1 MEYQQPQQ
9 DGSPQPQPAH
19 QPPQPQPY
27 QPQPGGYPQPQ
38 QQVPYQPQP
47 AYRPPQPQ
55 PQAAYRPLQQQ
66 PNPVA
71 AYQQRLR
78 TVAMLTILSLLAFY
92 VINLLVAGVV
102 GFVAMAASGSLGDLF
117 SSAFSAGFSAGRDA
131 SSSGSPFPSQSFTQD
146 MLPQDLPYGLA
157 SIAGIVMGACA
168 LFIVRGKRLVTED
181 LTKVAERVRLSE
193 LLGLLC
199 LILGINAVFTLVPLL
214 VTTFLPGLDF
224 LFGGTEN
231 DLFLPY
237 VNPPGI
243 LYIVL
248 IGPIFEEIIFR
259 GAILRSLQPFGRN
272 FAIVISSLLF
282 GLYHLFLFQ
291 GTFAFFVGILL
302 AWCTLRFSIKW
313 AMLLHMLNNAMSMLL
328 AYLNIDPL
336 IVIGIYLLFLVL
348 GLIAAL
354 RMYPHFPQ
362 QLHEGKPADIL
373 LAPSAPSAPGALN
386 APLVQPSSATVAKAH
401 PFAVT
406 FTSAWF
412 IVGISIAFVI
422 GALTMLLL

>member
-1 MEYQQPQQ
+1 MEHPQAQPG
-9 DGSPQPQPAH
+9 GS
-19 QPPQPQPY
+19 PQPY
-27 QPQPGGYPQPQ
+27 QPQPPQAPQPL
-38 QQVPYQPQP
+38 PYQQPQP
-47 AYRPPQPQ
+47 AYQPQ
-55 PQAAYRPLQQQ
+55 PRPPYQPPQQQ

-92 VINLLVAGVV
+92 AINLFVAGVV
-102 GFVAMAASGSLGDLF
+102 GFAAMVASGSLGGI
-117 SSAFSAGFSAGRDA
+117 FSAGFAAGLDA
-131 SSSGSPFPSQSFTQD
+131 SGSGSPFPSQSFTQD

-181 LTKVAERVRLSE
+181 LTKVAERIRLPE
-193 LLGLLC
+193 LLGLFV
-199 LILGINAVFTLVPLL
+199 LILGINAVFTLVPLV

-313 AMLLHMLNNAMSMLL
+313 AMLLHVLNNAMSMLL

-354 RMYPHFPQ
+354 RMYPRFPQ

-373 LAPSAPSAPGALN
+373 LAPGAPGA
-386 APLVQPSSATVAKAH
+386 PFGQPSSVAVAKAH

-422 GALTMLLL
+422 SALTMLLL